1 MMKAKEKLILL
12 VFVVDGSKTSY
23 SLRAPVLLLLYVLSS
38 SVQDANELKILNF
51 CKIRNPKEL
60 GKKMT

>member
-12 VFVVDGSKTSY
+12 VFEVDRSKTSY
-23 SLRAPVLLLLYVLSS
+23 SPKAPILLLFYVLSS
-38 SVQDANELKILNF
+38 SVQDANELKIPNF

>member
-12 VFVVDGSKTSY
+12 VFVVDGSKMSY
-23 SLRAPVLLLLYVLSS
+23 SPRAPILLPLSVLSS
-38 SVQDANELKILNF
+38 SVQDANELKISNF

-60 GKKMT
+60 GKKMK